1 MGQISIISVALSVLL
16 TAVGSPERLRP
27 PHSDGDPLPNIV
39 VIFMDD
45 MGYGDLGAYGAMG
58 YSTPNLDRL
67 ATEGMLFTHFYA
79 AQAVCSASRAGLLTG
94 CYPNRIGITGALGP
108 SSAIGLNPTETTIA
122 EMLRDKGY
130 RTAAIGKWHVGHHLP
145 FLPLQQGFDE
155 YLGLPYSNDMVPF
168 YYDGTRNFPPG
179 QERRA
184 TYPELPLI
192 RGNEVERMLT
202 SLDDQSALTT
212 LYTETA
218 VDFIERNRN
227 SPFFLYLAHS
237 MPHVPLAV
245 SEKFAGKSECGLYGD
260 VMMEIDWSVG
270 EVINALERQGLSGRT
285 LVIFT
290 SDNGPWLNFGDH
302 GGSTAGLR
310 EGKGTSFEGGQRV
323 PCIMRWP
330 GKIPAGTVCRKLA
343 STIDIF
349 PTLADITGADL
360 PQKPIDGVSIRP
372 LLMGN
377 EAANPRDRFYYYYG
391 KNNLEAVRQ
400 DRWKLVL
407 PHTYR
412 SYEDVLPGRGGMPGD
427 YNRKKTGLALYDLR
441 RDPGERYDVSSM
453 NPDVVDKLLAATASG
468 TCTT

>member
-1 MGQISIISVALSVLL
+1 MKNNVISILFSFSLVALAGAAMPNS
-16 TAVGSPERLRP
+16 T
-27 PHSDGDPLPNIV
+27 LPDDHPVPNV
-39 VIFMDD
+39 VIIFMDD
-45 MGYGDLGAYGAMG
+45 MGYGDLPAYGATQ
-58 YSTPNLDRL
+58 YDTPNLDRL
-67 ATEGMLFTHFYA
+67 AAEGMRFTHFYA
-79 AQAVCSASRAGLLTG
+79 AQAVCSASRAALLTG
-94 CYPNRIGITGALGP
+94 CYPNRVGITGALGP
-108 SSAIGLNPTETTIA
+108 TSKIGLNPSETTIA
-122 EMLRDKGY
+122 EMLRTEGY

-290 SDNGPWLNFGDH
+290 S
-302 GGSTAGLR
+302 
-310 EGKGTSFEGGQRV
+310 
-323 PCIMRWP
+323 
-330 GKIPAGTVCRKLA
+330 
-343 STIDIF
+343 
-349 PTLADITGADL
+349 
-360 PQKPIDGVSIRP
+360 
-372 LLMGN
+372 
-377 EAANPRDRFYYYYG
+377 
-391 KNNLEAVRQ
+391 
-400 DRWKLVL
+400 
-407 PHTYR
+407 
-412 SYEDVLPGRGGMPGD
+412 
-427 YNRKKTGLALYDLR
+427 
-441 RDPGERYDVSSM
+441 
-453 NPDVVDKLLAATASG
+453 
-468 TCTT
+468 